1 MPLYFCRSSRYL
13 IVKWPLILLL
23 LKLSNFGIFLSGI
36 PSKLNTRNFW
46 YSKKDFLPLYFCRS
60 SRYLIVK
67 WPLIVIL
74 LKLSNFGIFL
84 SVFSNRSK
92 IAHFTTWH
100 QVERQIW
107 SGKYFFCYI
116 KNSLCWIWKGPHSKK
131 FGIQHFKWSGKN
143 GAANIF
149 CSIWKGFDNFC
160 NRTEN
165 G

>member
-13 IVKWPLILLL
+13 IVKWPLIVIL

-67 WPLIVIL
+67 WPLIVLL

-92 IAHFTTWH
+92 IAHFTIWH
-100 QVERQIW
+100 QVERQIR
-107 SGKYFFCYI
+107 SGKYFFVISKIPCAEFGRDPTQ
-116 KNSLCWIWKGPHSKK
+116 KNSK
-131 FGIQHFKWSGKN
+131 IQQL
-143 GAANIF
+143 
-149 CSIWKGFDNFC
+149 
-160 NRTEN
+160 
-165 G
+165 

>member
-67 WPLIVIL
+67 WPLIVLL

-107 SGKYFFCYI
+107 SGKYFFLLYQKFLVLNLEGTPLKKI
-116 KNSLCWIWKGPHSKK
+116 WNSTFQVEW
-131 FGIQHFKWSGKN
+131 QKWSGKYFLFN
-143 GAANIF
+143 LEG
-149 CSIWKGFDNFC
+149 IWQFL
-160 NRTEN
+160 
-165 G
+165 